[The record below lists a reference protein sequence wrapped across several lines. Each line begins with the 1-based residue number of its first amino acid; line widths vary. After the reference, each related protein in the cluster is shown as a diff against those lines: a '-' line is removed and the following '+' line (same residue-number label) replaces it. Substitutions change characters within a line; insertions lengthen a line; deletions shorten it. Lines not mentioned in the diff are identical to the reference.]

1 MISLQRNRAAAE
13 IRRPR
18 RSPTAARRV
27 AAAVAALLLTPAA
40 GAAAAAIELDAQLQ
54 GNAVAV
60 AASARLNV
68 PYAVIWQT
76 LTDYNHL
83 AEFVPGMTA
92 SHVVER
98 HGNAVLVG
106 QTGASGILFFVY
118 PMDVVVVADED
129 PPQTIV
135 MRLHSGNLRQF
146 AGVYSIEPAAAPDQY
161 VLRWD
166 GVVEPDIMLPPII
179 GPILLRNN
187 IEQQFR
193 GVVEEIERRAG
204 ARPTGRRDPRQ

>member
-1 MISLQRNRAAAE
+1 MMALQHRRAAAE

-18 RSPTAARRV
+18 RNPRAARPAI
-27 AAAVAALLLTPAA
+27 AAAAALLLTPAA
-40 GAAAAAIELDAQLQ
+40 VAQAAAIELDAQLQ

-68 PYAVIWQT
+68 PYPVIWQT

-98 HGNAVLVG
+98 HGNTVLVG

-118 PMDVVVVADED
+118 PIDVVVEADED
-129 PPQTIV
+129 PPKTIV
-135 MRLHSGNLRQF
+135 MKLHSGNLRQL
-146 AGVYSIEPAAAPDQY
+146 AGVYRIEPVAAPDQY
-161 VLRWD
+161 VLHWD
-166 GVVEPDIMLPPII
+166 GVVEPDMLLPPII
-179 GPILLRNN
+179 GPILLRDNV
-187 IEQQFR
+187 EQQFR
-193 GVVEEIERRAG
+193 GVVEEIERRAA
-204 ARPTGRRDPRQ
+204 ARSSGRPDHRQ